1 MLESER
7 IPFEKQKGFRN
18 PYCVFDFY
26 IEPKICIFVDGDYF
40 HANPNP
46 HVKQGR
52 KHPGFKPDDHII
64 GKKDAKFMWAKDE
77 KVNKTLEES
86 GYIVLR
92 FYASDIEKNPKKHL
106 QKILKTIKKS

>member
-1 MLESER
+1 MIGLMVPS
-7 IPFEKQKGFRN
+7 
-18 PYCVFDFY
+18 VSASSHS
-26 IEPKICIFVDGDYF
+26 IETP
-40 HANPNP
+40 
-46 HVKQGR
+46 
-52 KHPGFKPDDHII
+52 DHII